1 MNRYDL
7 SPVMRAPVR
16 SRSGR
21 RHLIPTPSFQQPY
34 SFRHFA
40 LFSISESPV
49 GIIFV
54 RHTLER
60 GPFTVMLLHTFGA
73 GTGMGQMKDDAGSFA
88 CATVGDHLGHS
99 ALVDADTMTHE
110 RLVVTTGALPQAFAG
125 KSKLAGTQRM
135 IRNLSPV

>member
-1 MNRYDL
+1 L

-16 SRSGR
+16 SRSDPPP
-21 RHLIPTPSFQQPY
+21 LTPTPSFQQPY
-34 SFRHFA
+34 SFRQFA

-73 GTGMGQMKDDAGSFA
+73 GTGMGQMKDDAGSFTSA
-88 CATVGDHLGHS
+88 AVSDHLGHS
-99 ALVDADTMTHE
+99 ALVDADAMTHE
-110 RLVVTTGALPQAFAG
+110 RLVVTTGELPEAFAG
-125 KSKLAGTQRM
+125 KSKLAGTQGM
-135 IRNLSPV
+135 I